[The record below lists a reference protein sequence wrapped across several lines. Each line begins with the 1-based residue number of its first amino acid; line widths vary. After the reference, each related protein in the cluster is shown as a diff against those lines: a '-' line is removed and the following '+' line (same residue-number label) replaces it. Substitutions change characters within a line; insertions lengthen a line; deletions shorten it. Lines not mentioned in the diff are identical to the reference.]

1 MIYSECDQTATTNN
15 TVTNSKTGQQQQNTT
30 ASPFSSSSSSSS
42 ASEYMANGVSPKY
55 PAASFSVNSLLNP
68 ATAFGVLE
76 ETYRKHHQHPNAQTQ
91 FNPYQVSQ
99 SISNLEFKELLKLIS
114 KSVYLFRTT
123 IMERAVNLTLN
134 SKRSFSNKRIAAD
147 QQVIAQAQRRQ
158 QHRRLQQLQQT
169 RQSRYNRPHHQ

>member
-1 MIYSECDQTATTNN
+1 MMIYSECDQTATTNN

-30 ASPFSSSSSSSS
+30 ASPFSSSSSSL
-42 ASEYMANGVSPKY
+42 SEYMANGVSPKY

-99 SISNLEFKELLKLIS
+99 SIDILGTLKKIS

-134 SKRSFSNKRIAAD
+134 WKRSFSNKRIAAD
-147 QQVIAQAQRRQ
+147 QQVITRVAQAQRRQ